1 MKPITLSRGFTLAEL
16 AVVLVI
22 VGLLLGGLFMPLS
35 AQMDGRNTNDTQ
47 KTLNDIR
54 DALLGFAAANGR
66 LPCPALAAL
75 PDTDGNA
82 GLEKTNGLTGA
93 ALACQYAAGVLPW
106 ATLGVPGTD
115 AWGKRFTY
123 RVTLDFARGA
133 SGQTTYS
140 STAGTCTTNNNPP
153 TNPPTNPQ
161 SAAFALCSQGDMT
174 IVNTVVGGGTNV
186 SINIPAVVI
195 SHGKNGYG
203 AFTSLGTQLPTGSD
217 VDELDNQLNSVGTTA
232 ITNFVSKTPTSTFDD
247 SVIWVSSNV
256 LFNRMIAAG
265 KLP

>member
-1 MKPITLSRGFTLAEL
+1 MNRLNLQRGFTLAEL

-22 VGLLLGGLFMPLS
+22 VGLLLGGMMVPLS
-35 AQMDGRNTNDTQ
+35 AQYDSRYINDTQ

-66 LPCPALAAL
+66 LPCPARATAV
-75 PDTDGNA
+75 PGDADA
-82 GLEKTNGLTGA
+82 GLEPSPIIAGGCA
-93 ALACQYAAGVLPW
+93 HAAGVLPW
-106 ATLGVPGTD
+106 ATLGVPETD
-115 AWGKRFTY
+115 AWGNRFTY
-123 RVTLDFARGA
+123 RVTPDFARVA
-133 SGQTTYS
+133 NGQNTYS

-153 TNPPTNPQ
+153 TNPPINPQ
-161 SAAFALCSQGDMT
+161 FAAFALCSQGDMT
-174 IVNTVVGGGTNV
+174 ILNTVGGNNI

-195 SHGKNGYG
+195 SHGKNGNG
-203 AFTSLGTQLPTGSD
+203 AFTTQGTRLPIGGD
-217 VDELDNQLNSVGTTA
+217 ADELDNQLNNAAGTATA
-232 ITNFVSKTPTSTFDD
+232 NTNFVSKTPTPTFDD